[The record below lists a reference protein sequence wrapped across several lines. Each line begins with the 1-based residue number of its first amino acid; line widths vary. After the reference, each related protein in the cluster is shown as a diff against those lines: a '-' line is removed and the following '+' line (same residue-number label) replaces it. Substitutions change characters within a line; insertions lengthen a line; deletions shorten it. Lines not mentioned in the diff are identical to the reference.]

1 MGYRAVFS
9 PSRVHGPHFPIL
21 HNLTLDQLGNS
32 NLTKPLNN
40 MDLVELVKNEISAD
54 EEGQSMQ
61 NPSSSSSSSSSSIFL
76 GNLNLNGTLSRKTM
90 DEVWK
95 EIAHQ
100 EHVNATDEIKSVHQ
114 QLALGETTI
123 EDILARA
130 GVINTQPFMG
140 IDPMV
145 VVSQQADWFK
155 FPMASVHHNHHHQQQ
170 QQQQMTMPILSV
182 VDSNF
187 QVSELEFETPGGVD
201 VGCHSENQLGL
212 PMPMPM
218 PMVPASCS
226 LESQMGIE
234 RKRSFTDEMME
245 KTIERRQKRMI
256 KNRESAARSRARK
269 QAYTNQLEH
278 EVFQLR
284 KTNSWLKKKKDSK
297 HATVTALTTS
307 VTAPSLSSLQ
317 TSSSLY
323 LSNHL
328 PLMFPHVL
336 QHSRPPIDRA

>member
-130 GVINTQPFMG
+130 SVINTQPFMG

-155 FPMASVHHNHHHQQQ
+155 FPMASAHHNHHQQQQ

-187 QVSELEFETPGGVD
+187 QVSELEFETRGGVD

-284 KTNSWLKKKKDSK
+284 KTNSWLKKKKGSRN
-297 HATVTALTTS
+297 AS
-307 VTAPSLSSLQ
+307 VFINPLRQIPAAAIKLSIILAIICQ
-317 TSSSLY
+317 
-323 LSNHL
+323 
-328 PLMFPHVL
+328 
-336 QHSRPPIDRA
+336 